1 MYIET
6 RKGVITMIIKDLL
19 TNQYV
24 ALYNSCGILEWEG
37 EFKHVPHR
45 YFECIIANMYSSSA
59 NDRGSCINIK
69 KNYTRR
75 EKEVRNITLKEI
87 FRLIMLN
94 DNVAI
99 IDQANYFKYWCGR
112 GTDIPL
118 IYANYEVKQ
127 IYINDDNC
135 LVIAILRR
143 G

>member
-1 MYIET
+1 
-6 RKGVITMIIKDLL
+6 MIIKDLFRGLL

-24 ALYNSCGILEWEG
+24 ALYNCCGILEWEG

-45 YFECIIANMYSSSA
+45 YFECIIINMYSSSA
-59 NDRGSCINIK
+59 NDRGRYIIIFK

-75 EKEVRNITLKEI
+75 EKEVRDITLKEI
-87 FRLIMLN
+87 FRPIMLN

-118 IYANYEVKQ
+118 IYGNYEVKQ

-135 LVIAILRR
+135 LVIAILPR

>member
-1 MYIET
+1 
-6 RKGVITMIIKDLL
+6 MIIKDLFEVLL
-19 TNQYV
+19 TTQSV

-45 YFECIIANMYSSSA
+45 YFECIINNMYSSSA
-59 NDRGSCINIK
+59 NDRGSFIINFK

-75 EKEVRNITLKEI
+75 QKEVRNITLKEI
-87 FRLIMLN
+87 FRSIMLN

-118 IYANYEVKQ
+118 IYGNYEVKQ
-127 IYINDDNC
+127 IYSNDGNC
-135 LVIAILRR
+135 LVIAIFRR